1 MCPCH
6 MPRAE
11 PVPLTFISTTASR
24 RQALSPVLRRGPH
37 GSKSISCCL
46 SWKAFRRSRT
56 QTRPGPS
63 LRGPAP
69 TRLLPQEGSRPLP
82 DACAN
87 CDTSS
92 AGEVRSV
99 LVSTSGIMFIVCET
113 RSRLFIGSPKMRQRP
128 PPRRDMTIVSG
139 PLQLGSQPL
148 AKDWPPTL
156 TSPFPRMH
164 SSTRQPC
171 DANPIDRRRN
181 AGPGDHT
188 VCLWLCDS

>member
-1 MCPCH
+1 

-11 PVPLTFISTTASR
+11 PVPLTFISTATSR

-56 QTRPGPS
+56 QKHPLNRVLDPVC
-63 LRGPAP
+63 GPAP
-69 TRLLPQEGSRPLP
+69 IRLLPQEGSQPLP

-87 CDTSS
+87 RDTSS

-148 AKDWPPTL
+148 AEDWPPTL

-171 DANPIDRRRN
+171 DANPFDRWRN
-181 AGPGDHT
+181 TGPGDHT